1 MKNVY
6 TLMVSILLLGNY
18 VIGQNC
24 NDRYQTDAFDSVT
37 VSTVKFGEAINK
49 DGQLQE
55 LFMDIYQP
63 YQDTSSMRPV
73 LLFAFG
79 GSFITGNR
87 KSDELV
93 YFATEMAKKGY
104 VCASYDYRLGA
115 IADLGQEQGLVKT
128 VFRAVQDG
136 KAAVRYFRKDAD
148 THNQYRINPATII
161 TGGTSAG
168 AILSHHVAF
177 VESADQL
184 SVQWQTWLDEVGG
197 LEGSSGSEG
206 YCSKSNGVF
215 SFSGGVADTSWIKET
230 SVPVYSVH
238 STQDGIVLYNYGRPI
253 GGNAPIELY
262 GSGLIHP
269 RMENVGVHNVLDTY
283 EDDTHPS
290 FQVNGNTQETF
301 RRLDSTEKHLTEF
314 LHNILPCNENN
325 LLHPDQDQCASFTV
339 GIAEITSEGV
349 HVIYPNPAQNSIAVS
364 GITGE
369 KFRIMDSKGAVVM
382 DGYYRGDNINVEE
395 LKPGIY
401 QLMIKDLGLRFL
413 KQ

>member
-6 TLMVSILLLGNY
+6 ALLVSIVVFGNY

-63 YQDTSSMRPV
+63 YQDTSSMRPL

-79 GSFITGNR
+79 GSFITGTR

-93 YFATEMAKKGY
+93 FFATEMAKKGY
-104 VCASYDYRLGA
+104 VCASYDYRLGS

-128 VFRAVQDG
+128 VFRAAQDG

-148 THNQYRINPATII
+148 TQNQYRINPATII

-197 LEGSSGSEG
+197 LEGNSGSPG
-206 YCSKSNGVF
+206 
-215 SFSGGVADTSWIKET
+215 
-230 SVPVYSVH
+230 SVSYTHLTLPTIYSV
-238 STQDGIVLYNYGRPI
+238 
-253 GGNAPIELY
+253 
-262 GSGLIHP
+262 
-269 RMENVGVHNVLDTY
+269 
-283 EDDTHPS
+283 
-290 FQVNGNTQETF
+290 
-301 RRLDSTEKHLTEF
+301 
-314 LHNILPCNENN
+314 
-325 LLHPDQDQCASFTV
+325 
-339 GIAEITSEGV
+339 
-349 HVIYPNPAQNSIAVS
+349 
-364 GITGE
+364 
-369 KFRIMDSKGAVVM
+369 
-382 DGYYRGDNINVEE
+382 
-395 LKPGIY
+395 
-401 QLMIKDLGLRFL
+401 
-413 KQ
+413 